1 MEYLGMYPSFQL
13 FHICLTT
20 FPSQPFIRRLLTRLI
35 SLIPSMIVAISSGG
49 SGINTLLIVSQV
61 VLSIVLPFVAFPLI
75 YLTSSKTVMA
85 VKTPNLMQEKLADGS
100 PIPSH
105 PVSDTLSMHE
115 QPMPVTTSITVVE
128 RKLECDHDPIKHP
141 REYDIIDFSNG
152 YLLTTF
158 AYAIWAVILVANVY
172 AITMIGMGQTGQ

>member
-1 MEYLGMYPSFQL
+1 MEYLGVYPSFQV
-13 FHICLTT
+13 FHFCLTT

-49 SGINTLLIVSQV
+49 SGINALLIASQV

-85 VKTPNLMQEKLADGS
+85 VKTPKLMQEKLADGS

-105 PVSDTLSMHE
+105 PVSDTLSIQE
-115 QPMPVTTSITVVE
+115 QSIPVTTCITVE
-128 RKLECDHDPIKHP
+128 QKLECDLDPIKHT
-141 REYDIIDFSNG
+141 RECDIIDFSSG

-158 AYAIWAVILVANVY
+158 AYAIWVVIVVANIY